1 MRVKQLHP
9 WRVTPGEARKIQ
21 QQLRQQVIMAD
32 AFDEI
37 RTVAGVDIGIKR
49 DREKKEH
56 ELTKSRR
63 ESEIAK
69 AAVVILSNPELE
81 LIDQVRV
88 EQPIELPYIPGLL
101 SFRESPS
108 IIAAFEKLST
118 EPDLIIADGQGI
130 AHPRRFGIASHLGLI
145 LDKPTIGCAKS
156 RLYGR
161 HSQPGIEAG
170 SYAYLYD
177 KDDIIGAAVRTRK
190 NVNFVYIS
198 VGHKISLQSAIHY
211 TLKCCRNY
219 RLPQP
224 TRLAHQVAGGMN
236 LMKLGKVK
244 AVKKGSPQQL
254 SLF

>member
-9 WRVTPGEARKIQ
+9 WRVTPAEARKIQ
-21 QQLRQQVIMAD
+21 QQLRQRVIMED
-32 AFDEI
+32 VFDEI
-37 RTVAGVDIGIKR
+37 HTVAGVDIGIKK
-49 DREKKEH
+49 DKEKG
-56 ELTKSRR
+56 
-63 ESEIAK
+63 EIAK
-69 AAVVILSNPELE
+69 AAVVILSYPQLE
-81 LIDQVRV
+81 LIDQIRV
-88 EQPIELPYIPGLL
+88 EQPLGFPYIPGLL

-108 IIAAFEKLST
+108 IIAAFEQLST

-161 HSQPGIEAG
+161 HSQPDMTAG

-177 KDDIIGAAVRTRK
+177 KEDIIGAAVRTRK

-198 VGHKISLQSAIHY
+198 VGHKISLQSAIQY

-236 LMKLGKVK
+236 LMKPGEVQS
-244 AVKKGSPQQL
+244 VKKEGPRQL